1 MFRKENIKNTKLVT
15 HFANFTDRF

>member
-15 HFANFTDRF
+15 HFANFTGRF